1 MLFSFDVKYLL
12 TSLQKYGKTKL
23 HEKNCGFS
31 VCFFC
36 VLLLMFLASK
46 VFFTR
51 KKKGIDR
58 TMKFYLEGAEQVL
71 ADVKSSEQGLSSA
84 EAQKRLEKN
93 GKNKLKEA
101 EKDSLFKKFINS
113 LADPM
118 IIMLLVAAAI
128 QAAVAVIEAGGKP
141 GIRDFADVL
150 VILVVVIINTIMGLV
165 QESKAEAAMD
175 ALMQMTAATSKVLRD
190 GKVEILKSEDLVTG
204 DVILLEAGDA
214 VPADCR
220 ILESH
225 SMKVEEAA
233 LTGESV
239 PVTKMVD
246 VLMLKD
252 KNSDVALGDRKN
264 MLYSGS
270 TVVYGRGKA
279 VVTGTG
285 METEMGKIAD
295 ALNSAEKEETPL
307 QKKMGELSHFLT
319 KLVIGISVLVF
330 VVGVVEA
337 MVIHGSFEWS
347 FLGETA
353 LDTFI
358 AAIALA
364 VAAIPE
370 GLPAVVTI
378 ILSIGVTAMSKRQA
392 LIRKLTAVE
401 TLGCTQIICSDK
413 TGTLTQNK
421 MTVVDHYGDDEE
433 LLASAMALCC
443 DAEIDKDGKVTGEPT
458 EAALVAYAYSLKMSK
473 NDLLAK
479 APRIGEAPFDSGRKM
494 MSTVHKTENGIV
506 QYTKG
511 APDEI
516 LKKCAYAL
524 VNGNKVPMSDDII
537 KKVAVENKRMADKAL
552 RVLACACKT
561 YSSAP
566 SDYSPENLENDLVFI
581 GLTGMIDPVRPEVKA
596 AIEECRQAGIR
607 PVMITGDH
615 KDTAVAIGRELGII
629 TNASEAIMGAELD
642 KFSDEELKE
651 EVVKYSVYARV
662 QPEHKTRIVKAW
674 KARGMVTAMTGD
686 GVNDAPSIK
695 SADIGIGMGI
705 TGTDVT
711 KGVSDMVLA
720 DDNFATIVNAVEE
733 GRKIYDNV
741 LKVLQFQLSTNLS
754 EVIIMFF
761 ASVLNFTILSPVH
774 LLWINMVTD
783 SLPGLALGMEKAEGD
798 IMRRKPRSTKDGI
811 FSGGAGVDMLWQ
823 GIYLSII
830 EIAAYVIG
838 YWLEPAGGAVHS
850 FAGFFSGNECVNAMA
865 MAFLTVNF
873 AEMMCAIN
881 MRSRQGSLFSAHM
894 LKNTNWWL
902 VGAFVATTL
911 MTLAAIYIPGLN
923 SVFGIESGTFS
934 WYELAISFGLALTT
948 IPVFEIGKALRRMSS
963 KKKAAA

>member
-1 MLFSFDVKYLL
+1 
-12 TSLQKYGKTKL
+12 
-23 HEKNCGFS
+23 
-31 VCFFC
+31 
-36 VLLLMFLASK
+36 
-46 VFFTR
+46 
-51 KKKGIDR
+51 
-58 TMKFYLEGAEQVL
+58 MKFYLEGADKVL
-71 ADVKSSEQGLSSA
+71 ADVKSTADGLSSD
-84 EAQKRLEKN
+84 EAQKRLDQN
-93 GKNKLKEA
+93 GKNKLKEV

-141 GIRDFADVL
+141 GLRDFADVL

-190 GKVEILKSEDLVTG
+190 GKVETLKSEDLVQG

-252 KNSDVALGDRKN
+252 KSSDVALGDRKN

-279 VVTGTG
+279 VVTGVG

-295 ALNSAEKEETPL
+295 ALNTAEKEETPL

-330 VVGVVEA
+330 VVGVVESMILA
-337 MVIHGSFEWS
+337 GEFSWKL
-347 FLGETA
+347 LGESSLA
-353 LDTFI
+353 TFI

-421 MTVVDHYGDDEE
+421 MTVVDHYGEDEK

-443 DAEIDKDGKVTGEPT
+443 DAEIDGAGKVTGEPT
-458 EAALVAYAYSLKMSK
+458 EAALVAYAYSLGMSK
-473 NDLLAK
+473 NDLSKEAV
-479 APRIGEAPFDSGRKM
+479 RIGEAPFDSGRKM

-516 LKKCAYAL
+516 LKKCKYA
-524 VNGNKVPMSDDII
+524 VFGG
-537 KKVAVENKRMADKAL
+537 KKVAVTDEIRAEVAKENKRMADKAL
-552 RVLACACKT
+552 RVLACAYKQ
-561 YSSAP
+561 YDAVP
-566 SDYSPENLENDLVFI
+566 SDMSPEALENDLILI

-607 PVMITGDH
+607 PIMITGDH

-629 TNASEAIMGAELD
+629 TNSSEAIMGAELD

-651 EVVKYSVYARV
+651 EVTKYSVYARV

-674 KARGMVTAMTGD
+674 KARGLVTAMTGD

-695 SADIGIGMGI
+695 AADIGIGMGI

-754 EVIIMFF
+754 EVIIMFV
-761 ASVLNFTILSPVH
+761 ASILHFTILSPVH

-798 IMRRKPRSTKDGI
+798 IMRRKPRPTTDGI
-811 FSGGAGVDMLWQ
+811 FSGGAGVDMIWQ
-823 GIYLSII
+823 GVYLAII

-838 YWLEPAGGAVHS
+838 FWLEPSGGGAHS
-850 FAGFFSGNECVNAMA
+850 LVGFFSGEPCVNAMA

-873 AEMMCAIN
+873 SEMMCAIN
-881 MRSRQGSLFSAHM
+881 MRSRRGSLFSAHM
-894 LKNTNWWL
+894 LKKQNWWL
-902 VGAFVATTL
+902 VGAFVVTTL
-911 MTLAAIYIPGLN
+911 MTLAAIYVPGLN
-923 SVFGIESGTFS
+923 SVFDIKPGTFS

-948 IPVFEIGKALRRMSS
+948 IPVFEIGKAIRRMSS
-963 KKKAAA
+963 GKKA

>member
-1 MLFSFDVKYLL
+1 
-12 TSLQKYGKTKL
+12 
-23 HEKNCGFS
+23 
-31 VCFFC
+31 
-36 VLLLMFLASK
+36 
-46 VFFTR
+46 
-51 KKKGIDR
+51 
-58 TMKFYLEGAEQVL
+58 MKFYLEEAAKVFAE
-71 ADVKSSEQGLSSA
+71 VKSSEKGLTTA
-84 EAQKRLEKN
+84 EAEKRLEQN

-101 EKDSLFKKFINS
+101 EKESLFKKFIGS

-128 QAAVAVIEAGGKP
+128 QAVVAVLEAGGKP
-141 GIRDFADVL
+141 SVSDFADVL
-150 VILVVVIINTIMGLV
+150 VILVVVIINTIMSLV

-190 GKVEILKSEDLVTG
+190 GKVVTLKSEDITVG
-204 DVILLEAGDA
+204 DIVVFEAGDA

-239 PVTKMVD
+239 PVTKMID

-252 KNSDVALGDRKN
+252 NSKDVALGDRKN

-270 TVVYGRGKA
+270 TIVYGRGKA
-279 VVTGTG
+279 VVTAIG
-285 METEMGKIAD
+285 MDTEMGKIAD
-295 ALNSAEKEETPL
+295 ALNAAENEQTPL
-307 QKKMGELSHFLT
+307 QKKMTELSHFLT

-330 VVGVVEA
+330 VVGVVED
-337 MVIHGSFEWS
+337 IILNGFSWEE
-347 FLGETA
+347 LGNTA
-353 LDTFI
+353 LDSFI

-401 TLGCTQIICSDK
+401 TLGCTQVICSDK

-421 MTVVDHYGDDEE
+421 MTVVDHFGDDEK
-433 LLASAMALCC
+433 LLATGMALCC
-443 DAEIDKDGKVTGEPT
+443 DAEIDAEGKVTGEPT
-458 EAALVAYAYSLKMSK
+458 EAALVAYAYSLGMSK
-473 NDLLAK
+473 NDLLK
-479 APRIGEAPFDSGRKM
+479 TAPRIGEAPFDSGRKM
-494 MSTVHKTENGIV
+494 MSTVHNVNGEFI

-516 LKKCAYAL
+516 LKKCTKAL
-524 VNGNKVPMSDDII
+524 VNGQLVPMTDELI
-537 KKVAVENKRMADKAL
+537 KKIATDNKRMADKAL
-552 RVLACACKT
+552 RVLACSYKKYDT
-561 YSSAP
+561 AP
-566 SDYSPENLENDLVFI
+566 ADFAPEALENDLIFI

-596 AIEECRQAGIR
+596 AIEECRLAGVR

-615 KDTAVAIGRELGII
+615 KDTAVAIGKELGII
-629 TNASEAIMGAELD
+629 TDASQAIMGAELD

-651 EVVKYSVYARV
+651 EVLKYSVYARV

-754 EVIIMFF
+754 EVIIMFI
-761 ASVLNFTILSPVH
+761 ASILHFTILSPVH

-783 SLPGLALGMEKAEGD
+783 SLPGLALGMEKAEGNV
-798 IMRRKPRSTKDGI
+798 MRRKPRSSTAGV
-811 FSGGAGVDMLWQ
+811 FAGGMGVDMVWQ
-823 GIYLSII
+823 GIYLAIV

-838 YWLEPAGGAVHS
+838 YWLEPTGGQAHS
-850 FAGFFSGNECVNAMA
+850 LAGFFSGEECVNAMA

-873 AEMMCAIN
+873 AEMFCAIN
-881 MRSRQGSLFSAHM
+881 MRSRSQSLFGKDLIARP
-894 LKNTNWWL
+894 NWWL
-902 VGAFVATTL
+902 LGAFVVTTL
-911 MTLAAIYIPGLN
+911 LTLAAIYIPGLCT
-923 SVFGIESGTFS
+923 VFGIEPGTFS
-934 WYELAISFGLALTT
+934 TEELLISFGLALST
-948 IPVFEIGKALRRMSS
+948 IPVFEIGKIFRRMSD
-963 KKKAAA
+963 KKHA